1 LTRSDPIER
10 LRNIGIMAHIDAGK
24 TTTTER
30 ILYYTGITY
39 KIGEVDEGTAVMDW
53 MAQEQERGITI
64 TSAATTCYW
73 NNHRINIIDT
83 PGHVDFTAE
92 VERSLRVLDGAVV
105 LLCGVGGVEPQSETV
120 WRQADKYRVP
130 RIVFINKMDRVG
142 VDPERAV
149 DQIRSRLHAQPL
161 PIQLPLGREDSF
173 RGVVDLVSMKEYDW
187 GTDLIGASFAVRDV
201 APEREAEVRLK
212 RTELVER
219 LADADERVMEL
230 YLEGADVPAEEIR
243 RAVRKATIAGK
254 LVPVLYGA
262 SFRNKGVHPLLDAI
276 VDYLPAPTDIPP
288 VTGHHPRTHQPET
301 RRPSDD
307 EPFSAL
313 VFKLQN
319 DPFMGTL
326 AFFRVYSGKAHAGSV
341 FYNSVKDDEER
352 INRFLEMHS
361 NKRKEVKEIFT
372 GDICAIGTM
381 KNLSTGDTLCAKN
394 RPIVLESIK
403 FPEPVLQV
411 TVEPRSKVDHTKLR
425 NALAKLA
432 KEDPTIRIATDP
444 QTGQTLVYGMGE
456 LHIEIALDRLSR
468 EFGVAA
474 NTGKPQV
481 AYRET
486 ILKAAEGEGEF
497 LRQLGGKAVKPDI
510 GAYQFQGQRKFLRG
524 ACRIAIEPLPRGRGF
539 VFLNR
544 TRSGLL
550 PAELVAAVEDGVR
563 ESLDFGALA
572 GFPMTDMRAELLS
585 GTYEEN
591 ESTPVAFKIA
601 ATMAFKAAAAKAVP
615 VLLEPI
621 MSLEVVS
628 PDDYLG
634 DIVGDLNARRGRIE
648 GMEMRGGSRVI
659 NAKAPLA
666 EMFGY
671 ATILRTLTQGRGVF
685 SMEFSAYETVP
696 LQIMEGIIARIEG
709 RTTGTGVS

>member
-1 LTRSDPIER
+1 VTRSDPIER

-130 RIVFINKMDRVG
+130 RIVFINKMDRIG

-161 PIQLPLGREDSF
+161 PIQIPLGREESF
-173 RGVVDLVSMKEYDW
+173 RGVVDLVSMKEVDW

-212 RTELVER
+212 RTEMVER
-219 LADADERVMEL
+219 LADADERVMEM
-230 YLEGADVPAEEIR
+230 YLEGGDIPAEEIR

-254 LVPVLYGA
+254 IVPVLYGA

-288 VTGHHPRTHQPET
+288 VTGHHPRTRQVET

-352 INRFLEMHS
+352 ISRFLEMHA
-361 NKRKEVKEIFT
+361 NKRKEIKEIFT
-372 GDICAIGTM
+372 GDICAMGTM
-381 KNLSTGDTLCAKN
+381 KSLSTGDTLCAKN

-403 FPEPVLQV
+403 FPEPVIQV
-411 TVEPRSKVDHTKLR
+411 TVEPRSKVEHQKLKA
-425 NALAKLA
+425 ALAKLA
-432 KEDPTIRIATDP
+432 KEDPTIQIAVDP

-468 EFGVAA
+468 EFGVNA

-486 ILKAAEGEGEF
+486 ILKAAEGAGEF
-497 LRQLGGKAVKPDI
+497 VRQVGGK
-510 GAYQFQGQRKFLRG
+510 GQSGR
-524 ACRIAIEPLPRGRGF
+524 CRLSIAPLPRGAGF
-539 VFLNR
+539 QFADKS
-544 TRSGLL
+544 RSREL
-550 PAELVAAVEDGVR
+550 PDELIAAVEDGVR
-563 ESLDFGALA
+563 ESLDFGTLA
-572 GFPMTDMRAELLS
+572 GFPMTDIRAELLS
-585 GTYEEN
+585 GTYDEN
-591 ESTPVAFKIA
+591 DSTPVAFKIA
-601 ATMAFKAAAAKAVP
+601 ATMAFKEAAAKAVP

-685 SMEFSAYETVP
+685 SMEFSSYETTP

-709 RTTGTGVS
+709 RVSETGVS